1 MFVVTGERCLFF
13 RTKSV
18 GKHRYVQLV
27 ENRRRNGKVRQRLL
41 ASLGRLDRLQ
51 DSGLLDRLAASAA
64 RHSPHSGVLTPQ
76 DLGPGAE
83 CRVLGPAL
91 LFERLWQSSGCRDTL
106 DAALLSRR
114 FRFDVERAVF
124 LTVLHRLCSPGSD
137 RSASKWLADQAIDGA
152 ADLRLQHLY
161 RAMAWLGEE
170 LPPTDSQQ
178 DSGSP
183 QAAAKP
189 GKGSPPATRCIKDR
203 LEEDLFWRRRNLF
216 SGLDLV
222 FFDTTSHYFHGAG
235 GSQLGRRGKSK
246 DFRPQCPQ
254 LVVGLALSSDG
265 RPLCTEIWPGNTADV
280 TTLLPVGKRLRERFE
295 LASTCLV
302 ADRGMISRAT
312 MDELERRGWGYIL
325 GCRIRNTK
333 ECHETVL
340 RDSGEETLL
349 ELERK
354 GRREPL
360 RLHVRE
366 VRVRDAEDGTE
377 RRYVVCRNEE
387 QARRDK
393 AVREAIVARL
403 QEQLGSGSGK
413 GLVGNR
419 GFKRYLQ
426 AQKGAFQL
434 DEAKIADEERYDG
447 VWMLRVQ
454 GEFTAEE
461 AVEKYKQLWRVER
474 CFRDSKS
481 LLRTRP
487 VYHRT
492 DAGIRGHVFC
502 SFLALLLKTELEK
515 QLQAAGI
522 RAEWQDV
529 VQDLQRLRES
539 VVEAQGKR
547 FVVRTRAVGQVADIM
562 RCVGVRLPP
571 TVRLEKGP
579 GGRKGD

>member
-1 MFVVTGERCLFF
+1 MPRP
-13 RTKSV
+13 R
-18 GKHRYVQLV
+18 
-27 ENRRRNGKVRQRLL
+27 
-41 ASLGRLDRLQ
+41 
-51 DSGLLDRLAASAA
+51 
-64 RHSPHSGVLTPQ
+64 
-76 DLGPGAE
+76 
-83 CRVLGPAL
+83 PAL
-91 LFERLWQSSGCRDTL
+91 VFERLWQDSGCRDTL
-106 DAALLSRR
+106 AAALAPRR

-124 LTVLHRLCSPGSD
+124 ATVLHRLFSPGSD
-137 RSASKWLADQAIDGA
+137 RSASKWLADQAVDGA

-170 LPPTDSQQ
+170 LPRPESED
-178 DSGSP
+178 DSGSGA
-183 QAAAKP
+183 AAAKH
-189 GKGSPPATRCIKDR
+189 GKGSPPTTRCVKDR
-203 LEEDLFWRRRNLF
+203 LEEHLFWRRRNLF

-222 FFDTTSHYFHGAG
+222 FFDTTSHDLHGAG

-246 DFRPQCPQ
+246 DFRPQRPQ
-254 LVVGLALSSDG
+254 LVVGLALSGDG

-312 MDELERRGWGYIL
+312 MDALERRGWGYIL

-333 ECHETVL
+333 ECRETVL
-340 RDSGEETLL
+340 QDQGEETLL

-360 RLHVRE
+360 RLHIRE
-366 VRVRDAEDGTE
+366 VTVRDGEGGSE
-377 RRYVVCRNEE
+377 RRYVVCRNGE

-393 AVREAIVARL
+393 AVREVIVTKLR
-403 QEQLGSGSGK
+403 EQLRTGGGRK
-413 GLVGNR
+413 LVGNR
-419 GFKRYLQ
+419 GYRRYLQ
-426 AQKGAFQL
+426 APAGSLQI

-454 GEFTAEE
+454 GPFTAEE
-461 AVEKYKQLWRVER
+461 AARKYKQLWRVER

-487 VYHRT
+487 VFHRT
-492 DAGIRGHVFC
+492 DAGMRGHVFC

-515 QLQAAGI
+515 RLQAAGI
-522 RAEWQDV
+522 HAEWQDV
-529 VQDLQRLRES
+529 VGDLLRLRES

-547 FVVRTRAVGQVADIM
+547 FVVRTRAVGHVADIV
-562 RCVGVRLPP
+562 RCVGARLPP
-571 TVRLEKGP
+571 TVRLEQDP
-579 GGRKGD
+579 GARQGD